1 MKRIHPLLP
10 LLLALAPGMV
20 LAAGSGTV
28 YHDGQATALA
38 HAYAYRTPDPFDKDK
53 QITRIVFTDR
63 AIDAA
68 AVRDASN
75 RDDAIDEQLHGAT
88 RVDLNLEADGSVQ
101 NVNTRIGDR
110 IGTQSGS
117 GWYTLTLKRND
128 DKRVE
133 GSFHSND
140 ESEKKSGRYY
150 DLTFALDLPAAPDLG
165 APLPADGGAQ
175 GKAYLA
181 HLAALRKGDIDALAA
196 TMTKARAGQ
205 LLAHRNDPD
214 FKMMFEFIQGQALR
228 EPKYVKGN
236 SKGDRATLEY
246 RGKDGD
252 GNEVK
257 STVSM
262 LREGGAWK
270 LEKESTSNSLD

>member
-68 AVRDASN
+68 AVRDAGN

>member
-252 GNEVK
+252 GNEVT

>member
-68 AVRDASN
+68 AVRDAGN

-150 DLTFALDLPAAPDLG
+150 DLTFALDVPAAPDLG

>member
-150 DLTFALDLPAAPDLG
+150 DLTFALDVPAAPDLG

>member
-28 YHDGQATALA
+28 YHDGHATALA

-68 AVRDASN
+68 AVRDAAN

-101 NVNTRIGDR
+101 NINTRIGDSS
-110 IGTQSGS
+110 GSQSGS

-165 APLPADGGAQ
+165 AALPADGGAQ

-196 TMTKARAGQ
+196 TMTKARAEQ
-205 LLAHRNDPD
+205 LLSHRNDPD